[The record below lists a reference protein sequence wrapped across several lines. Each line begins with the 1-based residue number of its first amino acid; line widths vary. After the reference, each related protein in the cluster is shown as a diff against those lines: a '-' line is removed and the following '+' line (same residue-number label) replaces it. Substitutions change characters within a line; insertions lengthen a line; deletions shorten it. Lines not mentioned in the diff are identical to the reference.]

1 VFLTLLQGPK
11 GLPGGGAASQVIATF
26 QLEVKTP
33 YYASKTGNCASH
45 KILVFL
51 ALMHGFRQNAEVI
64 MESTKYVAIGRWM
77 GANGG
82 WPSALCA

>member
-1 VFLTLLQGPK
+1 VVIDLVRRVPDVFLTLPQGPKRPK

-33 YYASKTGNCASH
+33 YYANKTGNCASH

-51 ALMHGFRQNAEVI
+51 ALVHGFRQNAEVI
-64 MESTKYVAIGRWM
+64 MESNTYQ
-77 GANGG
+77 
-82 WPSALCA
+82 